1 MGTHHR
7 RRKTTSNQN
16 SIINQMRRDS
26 DLDQN
31 KLALQP
37 TFEGTTYT
45 VSMVSQIDF
54 VNVTDSVD
62 PSQG

>member
-1 MGTHHR
+1 
-7 RRKTTSNQN
+7 
-16 SIINQMRRDS
+16 MRRDS